1 MILCCL
7 PLTGL
12 FFVAIDATI
21 NCYREVIWWHM
32 LSDIGGLWG
41 RKGKAFF
48 TSMSSP
54 RFCVLCTTI
63 SIEFNKSNQ
72 KVYKTMST
80 YDVLQKNVVG
90 NKTQFWVVFIVGHID
105 QLPFFIVGHLDQ
117 LFLFILGHLDQLIL
131 FIVGHFDQLRL
142 LDGSS
147 TVTIT
152 CFLWTPWGWGC
163 QLMM

>member
-1 MILCCL
+1 MTTIKWYYAVC
-7 PLTGL
+7 PFTGL

-21 NCYREVIWWHM
+21 NCYREVIWWHV

-90 NKTQFWVVFIVGHID
+90 NKAQFWVVFIVGHIEWSGIIGQGD
-105 QLPFFIVGHLDQ
+105 PKWKKGSCSIKPIMNTTQNGVLLPTTFFW
-117 LFLFILGHLDQLIL
+117 
-131 FIVGHFDQLRL
+131 
-142 LDGSS
+142 S
-147 TVTIT
+147 TSEVD
-152 CFLWTPWGWGC
+152 FV
-163 QLMM
+163 LMDDLSVLP

>member
-1 MILCCL
+1 M
-7 PLTGL
+7 
-12 FFVAIDATI
+12 
-21 NCYREVIWWHM
+21 
-32 LSDIGGLWG
+32 
-41 RKGKAFF
+41 
-48 TSMSSP
+48 MSSR

-147 TVTIT
+147 TVTIA
-152 CFLWTPWGWGC
+152 CSL
-163 QLMM
+163 